1 MWTEDEDLIS
11 RGDGDG
17 FRCVSLW
24 SPRTMATMVNSTR
37 MRPMTMMIW
46 ARITTW
52 EPALEEVV
60 VPIGACDDDDDAAA
74 AAGAFWGNAAY

>member
-1 MWTEDEDLIS
+1 
-11 RGDGDG
+11 
-17 FRCVSLW
+17 
-24 SPRTMATMVNSTR
+24 MATMVNSTR

-52 EPALEEVV
+52 EPALEDVV
-60 VPIGACDDDDDAAA
+60 VPIGACDDDAA

>member
-1 MWTEDEDLIS
+1 
-11 RGDGDG
+11 
-17 FRCVSLW
+17 
-24 SPRTMATMVNSTR
+24 MATMVNSTR

-60 VPIGACDDDDDAAA
+60 VPIGACDDAA
-74 AAGAFWGNAAY
+74 AAGAFCGNAAY